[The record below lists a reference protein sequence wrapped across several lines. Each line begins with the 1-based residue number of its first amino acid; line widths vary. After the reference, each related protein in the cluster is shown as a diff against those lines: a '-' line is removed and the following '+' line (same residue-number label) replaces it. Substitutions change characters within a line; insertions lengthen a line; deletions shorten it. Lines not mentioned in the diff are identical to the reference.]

1 MADDLTLDPADW
13 EDMKRTFHAATD
25 LCLSHMQGL
34 REGPVWRPTPDHIK
48 SRFKD
53 AIPQNS
59 ESLDALLSEF
69 QASILP
75 YSNGNAH
82 PRFWGWVHGGGSAA
96 GAFGEMLAGFMNSNV
111 GGRDHIATYVERQ
124 VIDWCKE
131 IFSFPASASGI
142 LTSGT
147 STGTIIALNVAR
159 NMKADADV
167 QMLGV
172 ASGPR
177 MTGYASAE
185 AHGCNSKAFDLLGLG
200 RKSLRMIPVDNRFQM
215 KPEALRA
222 EIAADRAS
230 GCAPFVVIASV
241 GTVNTGAIDDLE
253 AIADICRAEN
263 LWLHIDGAFGGL
275 ARLTETFGAELAC
288 MSLADSIAFDFHKW
302 LHVPYDAGCVLIK
315 DEAAHRSAFSA
326 RREYLVSTGEGLAG
340 GDPWFCDYGPE
351 LSRGFR
357 ALKIWF
363 TFKCYGV
370 ERLALLI
377 EQNCS
382 QARILADLVND
393 APDLELCAPV
403 SLNIVCLRF
412 NVDRPADVMDALNR
426 KITATLQLQGI
437 AAPSTTT
444 IKARTVIRVCITNHR
459 TRTED
464 LVLLTNEI
472 QKIGRQLADALD

>member
-1 MADDLTLDPADW
+1 M
-13 EDMKRTFHAATD
+13 
-25 LCLSHMQGL
+25 
-34 REGPVWRPTPDHIK
+34 
-48 SRFKD
+48 
-53 AIPQNS
+53 
-59 ESLDALLSEF
+59 
-69 QASILP
+69 
-75 YSNGNAH
+75 
-82 PRFWGWVHGGGSAA
+82 
-96 GAFGEMLAGFMNSNV
+96 
-111 GGRDHIATYVERQ
+111 
-124 VIDWCKE
+124 
-131 IFSFPASASGI
+131 
-142 LTSGT
+142 
-147 STGTIIALNVAR
+147 
-159 NMKADADV
+159 
-167 QMLGV
+167 
-172 ASGPR
+172 
-177 MTGYASAE
+177 
-185 AHGCNSKAFDLLGLG
+185 
-200 RKSLRMIPVDNRFQM
+200 
-215 KPEALRA
+215 
-222 EIAADRAS
+222 
-230 GCAPFVVIASV
+230 
-241 GTVNTGAIDDLE
+241 
-253 AIADICRAEN
+253 
-263 LWLHIDGAFGGL
+263 
-275 ARLTETFGAELAC
+275 
-288 MSLADSIAFDFHKW
+288 
-302 LHVPYDAGCVLIK
+302 
-315 DEAAHRSAFSA
+315 
-326 RREYLVSTGEGLAG
+326 STGEGLAG

>member
-200 RKSLRMIPVDNRFQM
+200 RKSLRMIPVDDRFQM

-222 EIAADRAS
+222 EIAADRAA

-288 MSLADSIAFDFHKW
+288 MSLAASIAYEFHKW
-302 LHVPYDAGCVLIK
+302 LHVPDDAG
-315 DEAAHRSAFSA
+315 
-326 RREYLVSTGEGLAG
+326 
-340 GDPWFCDYGPE
+340 
-351 LSRGFR
+351 
-357 ALKIWF
+357 
-363 TFKCYGV
+363 
-370 ERLALLI
+370 
-377 EQNCS
+377 
-382 QARILADLVND
+382 
-393 APDLELCAPV
+393 
-403 SLNIVCLRF
+403 
-412 NVDRPADVMDALNR
+412 
-426 KITATLQLQGI
+426 
-437 AAPSTTT
+437 
-444 IKARTVIRVCITNHR
+444 
-459 TRTED
+459 
-464 LVLLTNEI
+464 
-472 QKIGRQLADALD
+472 